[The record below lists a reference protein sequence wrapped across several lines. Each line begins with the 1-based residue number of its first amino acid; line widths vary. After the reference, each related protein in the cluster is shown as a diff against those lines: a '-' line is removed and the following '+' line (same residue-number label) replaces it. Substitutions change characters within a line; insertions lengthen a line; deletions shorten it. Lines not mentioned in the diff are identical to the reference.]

1 MPSPNKIILAAAGS
15 GKTASIVDEA
25 FQHEGGRVALVTYT
39 INGTDEFSRKAYER
53 HGAIACHATLITWY
67 TFLLRNFV
75 RPYQNH
81 IYEPRI
87 TEINFTRGQATR
99 GIRKTDVA
107 RYYLSAPHRIRLGR
121 VSEFACSVIDATNG
135 LPLKRF
141 ETIFDKLYIDEAQ
154 DLSGYDLTLIEHLMR
169 TNTDIALVGDHRQA
183 TFSTHDS
190 AKGKKYKRM
199 GIIDKFQEWEKA
211 ELTSIEYQSYSHRC
225 IQDICDFADR
235 FFPEFPKTESHNED
249 ETGHDGVF
257 LLEEKYVAA
266 YVDRFDPQPLR
277 YNRTRNVA
285 FGHPI
290 NFGAAKGLTFPRTI
304 VFPHGPLSKY
314 LKTGKLEDAGKTLS
328 LIYVAIT
335 RARQS
340 VAFVVPDGFKSD
352 VLPFYAP
359 D

>member
-1 MPSPNKIILAAAGS
+1 
-15 GKTASIVDEA
+15 
-25 FQHEGGRVALVTYT
+25 
-39 INGTDEFSRKAYER
+39 
-53 HGAIACHATLITWY
+53 
-67 TFLLRNFV
+67 
-75 RPYQNH
+75 
-81 IYEPRI
+81 
-87 TEINFTRGQATR
+87 
-99 GIRKTDVA
+99 
-107 RYYLSAPHRIRLGR
+107 
-121 VSEFACSVIDATNG
+121 
-135 LPLKRF
+135 
-141 ETIFDKLYIDEAQ
+141 
-154 DLSGYDLTLIEHLMR
+154 
-169 TNTDIALVGDHRQA
+169 
-183 TFSTHDS
+183 
-190 AKGKKYKRM
+190 M